1 MLNQTE
7 NKSIKI
13 VREFSASP
21 ETVFDTF
28 TKPENMHV
36 WWTDQTTFDI
46 DLRVG
51 GHWTIVRKEDNT
63 TYTAIGKYLEVER
76 PHRLKY
82 TYAMPQFSPNSDTIT
97 IDIESDGKGGSIM
110 TYTHE
115 GPDVVEE
122 LASVKSGD
130 MSESE
135 KGWRKGFDLIEAAF
149 SNPKA
154 K

>member
-1 MLNQTE
+1 MPEQTE

-21 ETVFDTF
+21 EAVFDTF
-28 TKPENMHV
+28 TKPENMRV

-51 GHWTIVRKEDNT
+51 GQWTIVRKEKDI
-63 TYTAIGKYLEVER
+63 TYTAIGEYLEVKR

-82 TYAMPQFSPNSDTIT
+82 TYAMPQFSLNSDTIT
-97 IDIESDGKGGSIM
+97 IEIESDEKGGSIM

-115 GPDVVEE
+115 GPDVVGE
-122 LASVKSGD
+122 LASVKEGD

-135 KGWRKGFDLIEAAF
+135 KGWRHGFDLMEAAF
-149 SNPKA
+149 SNLGTK
-154 K
+154 

>member
-1 MLNQTE
+1 METE
-7 NKSIKI
+7 NKIIKI
-13 VREFSASP
+13 TRNFSATP
-21 ETVFDTF
+21 EEVFDTF
-28 TKPENMHV
+28 TKPENMRV

-46 DLRVG
+46 DPRVG
-51 GHWTIVRKEDNT
+51 GKWTIVRKEGDT
-63 TYTAIGKYLEVER
+63 TYTAIGEYLEVER

-97 IDIESDGKGGSIM
+97 IDIESDGKGGSVM

-122 LASVKSGD
+122 LASVKEGA

-135 KGWRKGFDLIEAAF
+135 KGWRKGFDLMESAF
-149 SNPKA
+149 KTKSHPSG
-154 K
+154 